1 MVTTQHKNRCPGGQ
15 GIQIFCRAF
24 LFIFIM
30 YSVCLTCARLCPRV
44 ERIHQIQ
51 TFYSKII
58 LPWDDGSLNLL
69 IRVSLC
75 YRRYILML
83 LTRCRRRTSYYDRPI
98 IQHLSDSGNLK
109 VLGKS
114 YQEHSQRLY
123 FTWSSSCGGYTS
135 SRHKSV
141 YIVYFQNPDLKKI
154 AVFKLLPQE
163 IR

>member
-109 VLGKS
+109 VNYKS
-114 YQEHSQRLY
+114 IREKLPRTLIASVFHLVLFVRWIYIISPQIRLY
-123 FTWSSSCGGYTS
+123 RLLS
-135 SRHKSV
+135 KS
-141 YIVYFQNPDLKKI
+141 
-154 AVFKLLPQE
+154 
-163 IR
+163 